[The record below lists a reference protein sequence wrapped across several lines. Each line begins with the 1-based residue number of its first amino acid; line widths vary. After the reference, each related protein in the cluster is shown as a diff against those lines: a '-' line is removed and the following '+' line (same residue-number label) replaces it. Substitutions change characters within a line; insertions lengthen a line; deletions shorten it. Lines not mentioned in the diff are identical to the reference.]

1 MTATYNDI
9 RAAIEGRIA
18 TELAIAPVYPVSYQN
33 VPFTPPNNTPWL
45 QVFLRLGDNN
55 YATLLPTGSAGF
67 NRQNG
72 TLVVNVFTPIGVGAA
87 ANFTIAERIKDL
99 FDRAKFSSI
108 IFDAAS
114 GPAQVTRARDRT
126 PSPPPLPTRAPTAL
140 AATPPAPAGPTQ
152 SAPCGGG

>member
-1 MTATYNDI
+1 MSSTLNEV

-18 TELAIAPVYPVSYQN
+18 TQMVIAPVYPVSYQN

-45 QVFLRLGDNN
+45 QVFIRFGDNA
-55 YATLLPTGSAGF
+55 YATLLPTGNVGF

-72 TLVVNVFTPIGVGAA
+72 TLVVNIYTPVGVGPA

-99 FDRAKFSSI
+99 FDRVTVSGV

-114 GPAQVTRARDRT
+114 GPAQVTPA
-126 PSPPPLPTRAPTAL
+126 SPEPYFQ
-140 AATPPAPAGPTQ
+140 TQ
-152 SAPCGGG
+152 LTITFEAYLD

>member
-1 MTATYNDI
+1 MSSTYNDV

-18 TELAIAPVYPVSYQN
+18 TQMALSPAYPISYQN
-33 VPFTPPNNTPWL
+33 VPFSPPNNSPWL
-45 QVFLRLGDNN
+45 QAFIRFGDNA

-72 TLVVNVFTPIGVGAA
+72 TLVVNVFTPVGAGA
-87 ANFTIAERIKDL
+87 GANFTIAERIKDL

-114 GPAQVTRARDRT
+114 GPSQVTPA
-126 PSPPPLPTRAPTAL
+126 SPEPYFQ
-140 AATPPAPAGPTQ
+140 TQ
-152 SAPCGGG
+152 VVMTFEVYVD

>member
-1 MTATYNDI
+1 MSSTLNEV

-18 TELAIAPVYPVSYQN
+18 AQMAIAPVYPVSYQN

-45 QVFLRLGDNN
+45 QVFIRFGDNA
-55 YATLLPTGSAGF
+55 YATLLPTGNVGF

-72 TLVVNVFTPIGVGAA
+72 TLVVNIYTPIGVGPA

-99 FDRAKFSSI
+99 FDRVTVSGV

-114 GPAQVTRARDRT
+114 GPAQVTPA
-126 PSPPPLPTRAPTAL
+126 SPEPYFQ
-140 AATPPAPAGPTQ
+140 TQ
-152 SAPCGGG
+152 LTITFEAYLD

>member
-1 MTATYNDI
+1 MSSTYNDV

-18 TELAIAPVYPVSYQN
+18 AELVKSPTYLVSYQN

-45 QVFLRLGDNN
+45 QAFIRFGDNA

-72 TLVVNVFTPIGVGAA
+72 TLVVNVFTPIGAGTA
-87 ANFTIAERIKDL
+87 ANFTIAERVKDL

-114 GPAQVTRARDRT
+114 GPAQVTPA
-126 PSPPPLPTRAPTAL
+126 APQPYYQTQLTATFEAYL
-140 AATPPAPAGPTQ
+140 D
-152 SAPCGGG
+152 

>member
-1 MTATYNDI
+1 MSSTLNDV

-18 TELAIAPVYPVSYQN
+18 TQMAVAPVYPVSYEN
-33 VPFTPPNNTPWL
+33 VPFTPPNNSPWI
-45 QVFLRLGDNN
+45 QASIRFGDNA
-55 YATLLPTGSAGF
+55 YATLLGPSTGF

-72 TLVVNVFTPIGVGAA
+72 TLVINVFTPVGSGSG

-114 GPAQVTRARDRT
+114 GPAQIT
-126 PSPPPLPTRAPTAL
+126 PASPEPYYQTQLTATFEAYL
-140 AATPPAPAGPTQ
+140 D
-152 SAPCGGG
+152 